1 MSVSIETY
9 RQRIGCFSQK
19 SSKKKSF
26 INNIQ
31 SRKGKKKLPMLFI
44 IRLLLILTAC
54 ASSTSDGSPFFVN
67 RSSDISFQP
76 SEIFKFT
83 SVVPTLPFESNLFN
97 FHPCGRISTVPL
109 HHPSFHPAGRRLWTK
124 SFLELF
130 FQPSGMSWSYPSS
143 GNKLAHALNGNKRNI
158 GYKYLAWNCARGFLS
173 ENKIDDLK
181 IAINR
186 HKPFLIGVSEVDLRR
201 NDNNSDLFAKN
212 NLTTEQLHQKL
223 QIQGYTIFL
232 PKSWETL
239 GKARVIAYA
248 KDDLKV
254 TQMYPQDQSYEHIQ
268 NITLEVGFGRSKT
281 HFCNFYYREW
291 TSCKNGRKDMSNQQ
305 DDLDLLLDIWRNCTD
320 KDDKDFIAMG
330 DMNLCSKEWD
340 DPSYKYKELSNRLK
354 DFMHEENC
362 SQLVDSFTRIR
373 SVNGAIQRSCIDHA
387 TVNCVGKITAPEI
400 IGVGRSDHLGVMMT
414 KASKEVRHCTKTT
427 RKRVYKYFNRE
438 AFLHDIEQAKV
449 AGNFRD
455 VHTADNPDDAFAAFE
470 KAYCEVLDR
479 HAPIKVIQNRK
490 DYVPYISPQ
499 LEKMMAE
506 RNHLKENAAITGRLD
521 DYNEYKKKRNEVS
534 SILKNS
540 EKEHYGNKFEN
551 ENVPTKTVWKTAYE
565 ILGNFR
571 SAFPSQ
577 ILHCGKLFSNP
588 TEIATEVNNYFVN
601 KIKKLKEDFRAPDD
615 EDPITELKKFLSR
628 KRIPRDGFSLREL
641 SNEDIKNLIKT
652 LKGKKSLGLDW
663 ICGFSLKI
671 CAETLSEELKT
682 LINLSISKNKFVD
695 KWKCSKILPGWK
707 NKGTRFELKF
717 YRPISNLSEISKLA
731 ERAVYNQMYDY
742 LQSNDLIHPNHHG
755 FLKGSSTSTALQHMF
770 DIWLQHLDKGKLS
783 SALFLDLSAGFDVV
797 NHEILLKKMKEYNFT
812 EDTISWFTSY
822 LLGRSQCVQIESSFS
837 PIIPVPWG
845 VPQGSILGPLLFLLF
860 LNELPDVVKDDP
872 EDASEDSVNDVVIYA
887 DDNTPITSDKDPNQL
902 QRKIQDEANL
912 VTSWFSKSDMIC
924 SSDKTKLLI
933 IGTNSNRQSKLE
945 NKNLSLKVSISGE
958 EKSETTS
965 EKLLGIIVNNTA
977 TFKHHLHGDDENQGL
992 LKQLSVRVGM
1002 MKKLKKYLPPAKLKI
1017 IMEGMFS
1024 SKLTYGMTV
1033 WSRVW
1038 DIPGT
1043 LDEDATVRTSPSLTK
1058 DDVRKLQ
1065 VLQNKCLR
1073 IITNSDY
1080 RTPTLS
1086 LLQKTN
1092 TLSVHQMMAHL
1103 SLSQVFS
1110 IYKSKL
1116 PNYHYSRLFVNT
1128 QGELRSRTTTDY
1140 SVNRIEFK
1148 LSLARTNFFY
1158 QSSRLWSALPEGIK
1172 SARNKSLFKKMS
1184 KSWVKSNI
1192 RVKP

>member
-1 MSVSIETY
+1 MSISIEAY
-9 RQRIGCFSQK
+9 RQRIGCFSHK
-19 SSKKKSF
+19 LLKKKSF
-26 INNIQ
+26 IKNIQ
-31 SRKGKKKLPMLFI
+31 SRKGMNNLSMFSI
-44 IRLLLILTAC
+44 IGLLLILTYLA
-54 ASSTSDGSPFFVN
+54 ASSSDDSYLFVYRSP
-67 RSSDISFQP
+67 DISFQP
-76 SEIFKFT
+76 GGILQLP
-83 SVVPTLPFESNLFN
+83 SVVSSLPSRSNSHN
-97 FHPCGRISTVPL
+97 FHPYGRISTVTA
-109 HHPSFHPAGRRLWTK
+109 HHSSFHPAGRKWWTK
-124 SFLELF
+124 SLQELF
-130 FQPSGMSWSYPSS
+130 FQPSGISWSYPSS
-143 GNKLAHALNGNKRNI
+143 GNKLVHALNGNKRNI
-158 GYKYLAWNCARGFLS
+158 GYKYLSWNCDRGFLS

-181 IAINR
+181 VAINR

-201 NDNNSDLFAKN
+201 NDNNCDIFATN

-223 QIQGYTIFL
+223 QIQGYKIFL

-254 TQMYPQDQSYEHIQ
+254 THLYPQDQAYEHIQ

-305 DDLDLLLDIWRNCTD
+305 DDLDLLIDIWRNCTD

-340 DPSYKYKELSNRLK
+340 DQSYKYKELSNRLK
-354 DFMHEENC
+354 DFMQEENC

-400 IGVGRSDHLGVMMT
+400 IGVGRSDHLGVLMM

-427 RKRVYKYFNRE
+427 RKRVYKNFDRV

-455 VHTADNPDDAFAAFE
+455 VHNADNPDDAFTAFE

-499 LEKMMAE
+499 LEKLMAE
-506 RNHLKENAAITGRLD
+506 RNRLKENAAITGRLD

-534 SILKNS
+534 SLLKNS

-551 ENVPTKTVWKTAYE
+551 ANVETKTVWKTAYE
-565 ILGNFR
+565 VLGNFR

-601 KIKKLKEDFRAPDD
+601 KIKKLKEEFRANDD
-615 EDPITELKKFLSR
+615 EDPIAELKQFLS
-628 KRIPRDGFSLREL
+628 KKSIPRDGFSLRKL
-641 SNEDIKNLIKT
+641 SDEDMKNLIKT

-671 CAETLSEELKT
+671 CAETLSEELKV

-717 YRPISNLSEISKLA
+717 YRPISNLSEISKLV

-742 LQSNDLIHPNHHG
+742 LQSNDLIHSNHHG
-755 FLKGSSTSTALQHMF
+755 FLKCSSTSTALQHMF
-770 DIWLQHLDKGKLS
+770 DIWLQHIDKGKLS

-797 NHEILLKKMKEYNFT
+797 NHEILLKKMKEYKFT
-812 EDTISWFTSY
+812 EDTVSWFTSY

-837 PIIPVPWG
+837 PVIPVPWG

-860 LNELPDVVKDDP
+860 LNELPDVVKSDA
-872 EDASEDSVNDVVIYA
+872 EDTSNDADNDVVIYA
-887 DDNTPITSDKDPNQL
+887 DDNTPITSDKDPIQL
-902 QRKIQDEANL
+902 QRKVQDEANL
-912 VTSWFSKSDMIC
+912 VTRWFSKSDMIC

-933 IGTNSNRQSKLE
+933 IGTNLNRKSKLE
-945 NKNLSLKVSISGE
+945 KENLCLKVNICGE
-958 EKSETTS
+958 EKLETTS
-965 EKLLGIIVNNTA
+965 EKLLGIVVNNTA

-1017 IMEGMFS
+1017 VMEGMFS
-1024 SKLTYGMTV
+1024 SKMMYGMTV

-1043 LDEDATVRTSPSLTK
+1043 MDEDASLRKSPSLTK

-1080 RTPTLS
+1080 ETPTTS

-1092 TLSVHQMMAHL
+1092 TLSVHQLMAHL

-1110 IYKSKL
+1110 IFKSKL
-1116 PNYHYSRLFVNT
+1116 PAYHYSRLFANN
-1128 QGELRSRTTTDY
+1128 QGELRPANDY

-1158 QSSRLWSALPEGIK
+1158 QSSRLWSALPERIK
-1172 SARNKSLFKKMS
+1172 SARNKSVFKRMS

-1192 RVKP
+1192 LVKP